1 MFPVFALLLPVVG
14 GLLALGSHLAFLFR
28 LRAAQPDLFR
38 AYWQI
43 AFRYARTHIQGHLLA
58 QQVFARIT
66 DQYALRLHRFD
77 VLCFRL
83 FAGSLVVAALGFAL
97 PRLLA
102 LR

>member
-14 GLLALGSHLAFLFR
+14 GLLALGSHLVFLFR
-28 LRAAQPDLFR
+28 LRATQPDLFHS
-38 AYWQI
+38 YWQV
-43 AFRYARTHIQGHLLA
+43 AFRFASTHSRSHLLS

-66 DQYALRLHRFD
+66 DRPALRLHHFD

-83 FAGSLVVAALGFAL
+83 FVDSLVLAALGFAL